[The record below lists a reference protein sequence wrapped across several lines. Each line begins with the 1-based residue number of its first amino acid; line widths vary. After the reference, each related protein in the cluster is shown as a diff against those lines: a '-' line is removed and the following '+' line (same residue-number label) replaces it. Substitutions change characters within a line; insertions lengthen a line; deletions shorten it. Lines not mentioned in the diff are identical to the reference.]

1 MGGRGHEKI
10 DIEGLVAELEGEAA
24 ELRDRLGPSRVPP
37 VGSVPRPVGIPA
49 GDSDSGPLLLGDL
62 AASLGRLR
70 DLADP
75 RGGSVESHRGLLAG
89 PVLALK
95 RLLFRLLTPIWDQQ
109 TSFDRAVVDQLAE
122 IGEAISSNS
131 RRLDARLTTLESRIV
146 ALQDDLER
154 ASDGARAIAPE
165 FDYERF
171 EDVFRG
177 DPAKIREAQRPYLRY
192 FADATAG
199 PVLDLGCGDGTL
211 LSLLREA
218 GVEARGVDRS
228 AGAVQRAQAAG
239 LDATEGD
246 LLAVLE
252 ACPDGSLGGVVAIQV
267 VEHLTLPVIL
277 QLLRVAKRKLRPG
290 GVFLAETVNLASLI
304 TFSRSWTIDPTHR
317 QALHP
322 LTMRFLVEE
331 AGFSEI
337 ELIYSGEVE
346 PEKRMESPPG
356 DTAGARNASILNDVV
371 FGPQDYAVVG
381 RA

>member
-1 MGGRGHEKI
+1 MGGRGHENV
-10 DIEGLVAELEGEAA
+10 DVEGLVAELEREAA
-24 ELRDRLGPSRVPP
+24 QLRDRIGPSRVPP
-37 VGSVPRPVGIPA
+37 VESAPELDEIAA
-49 GDSDSGPLLLGDL
+49 GNPESGPLLLRDL
-62 AASLGRLR
+62 ETSLERLR

-95 RLLFRLLTPIWDQQ
+95 RLLIRLLTPIWDQQ
-109 TSFDRAVVDQLAE
+109 TSFDRAVVDRIAE
-122 IGEAISSNS
+122 IAEAISSNS
-131 RRLDARLTTLESRIV
+131 RRLEARLAVLESRIV
-146 ALQDDLER
+146 ALQDTLAR
-154 ASDGARAIAPE
+154 TANGAQAIAPD

-171 EDVFRG
+171 EEVFRG

-192 FADATAG
+192 FADGAAG
-199 PVLDLGCGDGTL
+199 PVLDLGCGDGTF

-228 AGAVQRAQAAG
+228 AGAVQRARAAG
-239 LDATEGD
+239 LDATVGD
-246 LLAVLE
+246 LLEALE
-252 ACPDGSLGGVVAIQV
+252 ACPDGSLGGVVSIQV

-277 QLLRVAKRKLRPG
+277 QLLRLARRKLRPG

-322 LTMRFLVEE
+322 LTMRFLVED
-331 AGFSEI
+331 AGFSDI
-337 ELIYSGEVE
+337 ELVYSGEVE
-346 PEKRMESPPG
+346 PEKRMETPAG
-356 DTAGARNASILNDVV
+356 DAAAARNASILNDVV
-371 FGPQDYAVVG
+371 FGPQDYAVIG